1 MSSTLPL
8 STRLFSPKN
17 WRKLLEE
24 TNAYLDEKNVSEKV
38 RQVIFSELH
47 KHFPKGKQ
55 ESKTWKSDFDYDLT
69 AKKIIFN
76 ITWDEV
82 ASGNY
87 HLYYGVLNPM
97 RIGPELQSLCVSC
110 LYEFAEKGYISES
123 ERDEQISLLQYKI
136 SIVG

>member
-1 MSSTLPL
+1 MSGKLPL

-17 WRKLLEE
+17 WKKLLR
-24 TNAYLDEKNVSEKV
+24 AIKSYLDEKNASERV
-38 RQVIFSELH
+38 QQIIFDELH
-47 KHFPKGKQ
+47 RQFPKGKR
-55 ESKTWKSDFDYDLT
+55 ESRTWEPDFDYDLT

-82 ASGNY
+82 TSGNY
-87 HLYYGVLNPM
+87 HLYYGMLNPM